1 MGSPH
6 LSLVLFLFCSCTIY
20 LTEQRLCPNFGFCF
34 VIFSFCEGA
43 FVLLASRQLGNI
55 LLPLCQDG
63 VNACNFVSLTLSW
76 RNFFLLSRLYIK
88 LLINMLRASL
98 IGAHLLIPWLIDWSV
113 VKKQGS
119 GFSVAVSA
127 DICPTF
133 SNRFDFFFPNKEL
146 SLTPLNVF
154 DMFWHRFYFCLHACL
169 QHCGTRKPCQRCKM
183 MRPVKIHATDA
194 LTKCSINAATV

>member
-1 MGSPH
+1 MPK
-6 LSLVLFLFCSCTIY
+6 LWFLFRYFFFLRRGFRVAGFPAVGKHFASVVSRWRECM
-20 LTEQRLCPNFGFCF
+20 QLCK
-34 VIFSFCEGA
+34 
-43 FVLLASRQLGNI
+43 L
-55 LLPLCQDG
+55 
-63 VNACNFVSLTLSW
+63 NFVSTQF
-76 RNFFLLSRLYIK
+76 FFLLSRLYIK